1 MSMQADLDRA
11 KRIAARWHGGQ
22 STALYALA
30 STGRPSHRALDE
42 VRIEM
47 MGSESADAVTALSW
61 LSHWLMSWL
70 DEEEDEDA

>member
-1 MSMQADLDRA
+1 MTTHDDIDLA
-11 KRIAARWHGGQ
+11 KKIASRWHGGQ

-47 MGSESADAVTALSW
+47 MGTESADAVTALSW
-61 LSHWLMSWL
+61 LSQWLMSSL
-70 DEEEDEDA
+70 DEEEDGDA